1 MLKKGAIQKVSPAK
15 HQFLSN
21 SFTREKKDGGLRTI
35 INLKKLNQ
43 NMEYLHFKME
53 GLKDLKNILKKGDL
67 MVEIDL
73 KDAY

>member
-1 MLKKGAIQKVSPAK
+1 MLKKGVIQKVSPSK

-21 SFTREKKDGGLRTI
+21 IFTREKKDGSLRTI

-67 MVEIDL
+67 MVKIDL